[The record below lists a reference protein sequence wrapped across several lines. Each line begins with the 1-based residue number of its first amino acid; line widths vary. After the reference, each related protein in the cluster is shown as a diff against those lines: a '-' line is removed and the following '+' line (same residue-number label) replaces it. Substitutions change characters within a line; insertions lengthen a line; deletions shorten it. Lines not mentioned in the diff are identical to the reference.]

1 MQDLRIA
8 DLIDILQ
15 CKLKEFGNLRVVG
28 VTEYNDIHR
37 MYEYQV
43 QEGYDN
49 CDEFMD
55 YVDNGDPENDFEMV
69 LAIKVD

>member
-15 CKLKEFGNLRVVG
+15 QKQKEFGNLRVVG
-28 VTEYNDIHR
+28 ITEYNDVHCL
-37 MYEYQV
+37 YEYQIR
-43 QEGYDN
+43 EGYDD
-49 CDEFMD
+49 CQTFRD
-55 YVDNGDPENDFEMV
+55 YEDNGDPENDFEMV

>member
-37 MYEYQV
+37 LYEWQV
-43 QEGYDN
+43 REGYDD
-49 CDEFMD
+49 CQEFRD
-55 YVDNGDPENDFEMV
+55 YEDNGDPENDFEMV